1 MKRREF
7 IMLVGGAAA
16 WPLAAR
22 AQQPGIPVIGYL
34 NSVSLRTYPPAYLE
48 AFHAGLGEAGFV
60 AGKNVT
66 IEYRWADDQYDRLPV
81 LATELVRR
89 QVAVIAALGSANTA
103 QAARAA
109 TATIPI
115 VFATGSDPVKVGLV
129 TSLNRPGANMTG
141 VTLFTT
147 ELDAKRLEL
156 LQELLPHVATIAFI
170 TNPLNINN
178 TSATLD
184 LQAAARSIGRE
195 IVVLNASTE
204 NEIDAAFA
212 NAAQRSVGALLVNGD
227 SFLFSRRDRIAALA
241 ARHGIPAS
249 YNTREYVTAGGLMSY
264 GDIRTDSSRLA
275 GIYTGRILKGET
287 PASLPVQQPSRFEF
301 VMNLKAAKTLGITF
315 PLSFHVRANEVIE

>member
-1 MKRREF
+1 MATRGVR
-7 IMLVGGAAA
+7 AAA
-16 WPLAAR
+16 GNPGNR
-22 AQQPGIPVIGYL
+22 ISQQRLIAHLPTR
-34 NSVSLRTYPPAYLE
+34 VSD

-129 TSLNRPGANMTG
+129 TTLNRPGANMTG

-170 TNPLNINN
+170 T
-178 TSATLD
+178 
-184 LQAAARSIGRE
+184 
-195 IVVLNASTE
+195 
-204 NEIDAAFA
+204 
-212 NAAQRSVGALLVNGD
+212 
-227 SFLFSRRDRIAALA
+227 
-241 ARHGIPAS
+241 
-249 YNTREYVTAGGLMSY
+249 
-264 GDIRTDSSRLA
+264 
-275 GIYTGRILKGET
+275 
-287 PASLPVQQPSRFEF
+287 
-301 VMNLKAAKTLGITF
+301 
-315 PLSFHVRANEVIE
+315 